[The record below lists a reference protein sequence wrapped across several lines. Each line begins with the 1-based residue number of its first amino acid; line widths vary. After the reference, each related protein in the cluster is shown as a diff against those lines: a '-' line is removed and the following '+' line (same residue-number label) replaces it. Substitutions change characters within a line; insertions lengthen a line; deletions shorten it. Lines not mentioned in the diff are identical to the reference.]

1 MTQERH
7 GRNIARTIRFQQVT
21 HTSFR
26 SGCQE
31 NAMLFTACAIWMW
44 CRWAKKKHEKKKHIL
59 WTCIATTKPPGLD
72 EMNGNLS
79 SHAAMMARAYLLR
92 SFLGKFSVKWDSERS
107 VQYRTIILL
116 RLTKTDPNKWR
127 MVYWYWLLIWI
138 WCSYI
143 HIDIVNIIYIY
154 ATNVEPIVLMLVLA
168 SSGICLYESNVIEI
182 KCEIHKDITNQ
193 ASLISLAWCWDG
205 SGWNKIPLGCRP

>member
-44 CRWAKKKHEKKKHIL
+44 CRWAKKKHEKKNIYSERASPQPSHQDWMR
-59 WTCIATTKPPGLD
+59 WTEI
-72 EMNGNLS
+72 S
-79 SHAAMMARAYLLR
+79 AAMPPWWRGRICFAHSLANSPWIEIQKGAYNNLAALNQDWPKQMAH
-92 SFLGKFSVKWDSERS
+92 D
-107 VQYRTIILL
+107 
-116 RLTKTDPNKWR
+116 

-143 HIDIVNIIYIY
+143 YIDIVHCISPTQAQWLTMTWWLII
-154 ATNVEPIVLMLVLA
+154 TPDRLF
-168 SSGICLYESNVIEI
+168 
-182 KCEIHKDITNQ
+182 
-193 ASLISLAWCWDG
+193 
-205 SGWNKIPLGCRP
+205 

>member
-1 MTQERH
+1 MSLGEEKTWKKNIYSERASPQPSH
-7 GRNIARTIRFQQVT
+7 QD
-21 HTSFR
+21 
-26 SGCQE
+26 
-31 NAMLFTACAIWMW
+31 WM
-44 CRWAKKKHEKKKHIL
+44 RWTEI
-59 WTCIATTKPPGLD
+59 
-72 EMNGNLS
+72 S
-79 SHAAMMARAYLLR
+79 AAMPPWWRGRICFAHSLANSPWIEIQKGAYNNLAALNQDWPKQMAH
-92 SFLGKFSVKWDSERS
+92 D
-107 VQYRTIILL
+107 
-116 RLTKTDPNKWR
+116 

-143 HIDIVNIIYIY
+143 YIDIVNIYIIYIYILYIY

-205 SGWNKIPLGCRP
+205 SGWNKIPLECRP